1 MTNKSQDLLFYRRMG
16 NGYPLILLHGA
27 MVNGTMFLLK
37 SVAEELSKN
46 YDVIIPDLRG
56 HGGSKNMPR
65 PYTTVQHAE
74 DVKKLLDALNIK
86 NAYVLGSSYGGV
98 VAQQITYMYPSVVSK
113 LILDGTFSYNK
124 ITLREK
130 IEAIIVLFF
139 LRLLGIR
146 RLMRLVKHSPEPGFK
161 DDPALKEEM
170 QKMFADSDTKAAAAD
185 LKEVFTFDSRS
196 WVRNI
201 SCPTLIIGGLIS
213 MAVPVHHTYFLHNK
227 IKGSQLEIFEDAGHI
242 PIWTHSEKFIGVVKN
257 FLG

>member
-1 MTNKSQDLLFYRRMG
+1 MIIQDLLFYRRMG
-16 NGYPLILLHGA
+16 KGHPLILIHGA
-27 MVNGTMFLLK
+27 MVNGSMFLLK

-56 HGGSKNMPR
+56 HGGSKNMPG

-74 DVKKLLDALNIK
+74 DVKKLLDTLNIK

-113 LILDGTFSYNK
+113 LILDGTISYNR

-130 IEAIIVLFF
+130 IDAIITLF
-139 LRLLGIR
+139 LLQLLGVR
-146 RLMRLVKHSPEPGFK
+146 RLMHLVKYSPEPGFK

-170 QKMFADSDTKAAAAD
+170 QKMFADSDTKAAAAV

-196 WVRNI
+196 WVHNI
-201 SCPTLIIGGLIS
+201 SCPTLIIGGLRS
-213 MAVPVHHTYFLHNK
+213 MAVPVHHAHFLHDK
-227 IKGSQLEIFEDAGHI
+227 IKSSQIEIFEDAGHAL
-242 PIWTHSEKFIGVVKN
+242 IWTHSERFVSVVKN
-257 FLG
+257 FLK

>member
-1 MTNKSQDLLFYRRMG
+1 MNTKDLIFYRRMG
-16 NGYPLILLHGA
+16 EGYPLILLHGA

-56 HGGSKNMPR
+56 HGGSKNMPG

-74 DVKKLLDALNIK
+74 DIKKLLDALNIK

-113 LILDGTFSYNK
+113 LILDGTISYNR

-130 IEAIIVLFF
+130 IEAIVALFL

-161 DDPALKEEM
+161 NDPALKKEM
-170 QKMFADSDTKAAAAD
+170 IKMFADSDTKAAAAV

-196 WVRNI
+196 WVHNI

-213 MAVPVHHTYFLHNK
+213 IAVPVHHTYFLHDK
-227 IKGSQLEIFEDAGHI
+227 IKNSQLEIFEDAGHALL
-242 PIWTHSEKFIGVVKN
+242 WTHSERFISVVKN
-257 FLG
+257 FLK